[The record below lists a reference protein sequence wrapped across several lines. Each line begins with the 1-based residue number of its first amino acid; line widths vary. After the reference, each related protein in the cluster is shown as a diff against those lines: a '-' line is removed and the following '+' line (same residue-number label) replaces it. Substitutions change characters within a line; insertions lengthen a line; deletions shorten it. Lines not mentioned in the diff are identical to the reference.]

1 MRENPMQDLIQNYVD
16 DLKKFRDTFHD
27 ELATQAR
34 ELSTA
39 MGIYA
44 RGSEAALTSFM
55 EKVSARGAELEAA
68 AAVRFDQFRG
78 LLKNGRLPDVRDGP
92 LARTPTD
99 PDQTRIAAAAERAL
113 ADGLPVEGE
122 EDRKPKSG
130 RPKVLIQSDP
140 AA

>member
-1 MRENPMQDLIQNYVD
+1 MQDLFQNYVD
-16 DLKKFRDTFHD
+16 DVNRFREAFHE
-27 ELATQAR
+27 ELAAQAR

-44 RGSEAALTSFM
+44 KGSEGALTLFM

-78 LLKNGRLPDVRDGP
+78 LPAEGGLSNVSDGP
-92 LARTPTD
+92 LPPTD
-99 PDQTRIAAAAERAL
+99 ADQDRLTAAAERAF
-113 ADGLPVEGE
+113 ADGLDVESEG
-122 EDRKPKSG
+122 DRKPKFG
-130 RPKVLIQSDP
+130 RPLLVKSDP